1 MVLEV
6 FGSIAAPGE
15 QNNSS
20 GLETMI
26 ATDKKKRKTLLNTS
40 HYWCFTHSKAK

>member
-26 ATDKKKRKTLLNTS
+26 ATDKKKKKNAFKHIPLLVL
-40 HYWCFTHSKAK
+40 HSF